1 VGRREGVKLGVGGA
15 SSFSSQIAC
24 VCQQQWG
31 ELCFGS
37 GNDHAE
43 LTGVTLAVKLPSKP
57 GSPPFLQSL
66 QTTKW
71 FYLKNKIIKWLP
83 SRFAEKGW
91 DCSLSLWS
99 WCPNLSLQGYQAS
112 HSCLP
117 VGPSGGTGVC
127 THLPISN

>member
-1 VGRREGVKLGVGGA
+1 MKLGVGGA

-71 FYLKNKIIKWLP
+71 FYLKSKIIKQAPLLLKSAGIFYFLQP
-83 SRFAEKGW
+83 RVFTDNTQVSVVT
-91 DCSLSLWS
+91 
-99 WCPNLSLQGYQAS
+99 PNL
-112 HSCLP
+112 
-117 VGPSGGTGVC
+117 
-127 THLPISN
+127 